1 MIDKKSFGKE
11 FIELQIKK
19 YPYVD
24 PAKMETTIFA
34 FGLLDELI
42 KNGLP
47 FIFKGGT
54 SLLLLLDDPKRVS
67 TDIDIIVPIEVE
79 FDSFF
84 DRVKKRFPFYEGE
97 ERGDTSNPC
106 FRHFYFMFRGPISN
120 KECRINLDVA
130 FEDNPYPKTLEKE
143 VSMPFLLTR
152 GQKTYVSIPSCESIL
167 GDKLTAFAPRT
178 IGVNPFTTSMGK
190 PMDNRLQVMK
200 QFYDIARLCD
210 FVKNMEEVM
219 RSYQKCQRFENEFRR
234 VSFSVRE
241 TLLDTFNAA
250 AEVASMGLWNKKS
263 SFYFQVARPGIQGI
277 TSNIFDGKYNQVLAV
292 DDAAKVML
300 VTARLLTGDD
310 QSCYEGKEGVAFKD
324 KRLQCFKAVTNP
336 KTFEIIRNSLQM
348 LIQSKVI

>member
-1 MIDKKSFGKE
+1 MIDKKSFDKE

-178 IGVNPFTTSMGK
+178 IGVNPFATSMGK

-200 QFYDIARLCD
+200 QFYDIARL
-210 FVKNMEEVM
+210 
-219 RSYQKCQRFENEFRR
+219 
-234 VSFSVRE
+234 
-241 TLLDTFNAA
+241 
-250 AEVASMGLWNKKS
+250 
-263 SFYFQVARPGIQGI
+263 
-277 TSNIFDGKYNQVLAV
+277 
-292 DDAAKVML
+292 
-300 VTARLLTGDD
+300 
-310 QSCYEGKEGVAFKD
+310 
-324 KRLQCFKAVTNP
+324 
-336 KTFEIIRNSLQM
+336 
-348 LIQSKVI
+348 

>member
-106 FRHFYFMFRGPISN
+106 FRHFYFMSADQLVIRN
-120 KECRINLDVA
+120 A
-130 FEDNPYPKTLEKE
+130 
-143 VSMPFLLTR
+143 
-152 GQKTYVSIPSCESIL
+152 ESIWML
-167 GDKLTAFAPRT
+167 PSK
-178 IGVNPFTTSMGK
+178 TT
-190 PMDNRLQVMK
+190 P
-200 QFYDIARLCD
+200 I
-210 FVKNMEEVM
+210 
-219 RSYQKCQRFENEFRR
+219 QKH
-234 VSFSVRE
+234 
-241 TLLDTFNAA
+241 
-250 AEVASMGLWNKKS
+250 
-263 SFYFQVARPGIQGI
+263 
-277 TSNIFDGKYNQVLAV
+277 
-292 DDAAKVML
+292 
-300 VTARLLTGDD
+300 
-310 QSCYEGKEGVAFKD
+310 
-324 KRLQCFKAVTNP
+324 
-336 KTFEIIRNSLQM
+336 
-348 LIQSKVI
+348 